1 MSKKPI
7 VLCIMDGFGLRSEKH
22 GNAILAAN
30 KPNLDYLFA
39 NYPNT
44 ILEASGEYVG
54 LPDGQMGNSEVGH
67 MNIGAGRIVYQS
79 LSYINMKIK
88 TGEFF
93 KNEKFL
99 KAINHVKENNSNLH
113 IFGLMSN
120 GGVHS
125 SIEHIYALLKLAKME
140 GLKEVYV
147 HAFMDGRDVDPQS
160 GAGFIDELTKNMEE
174 IGIGK
179 LASIHG
185 RYYAMDR
192 DKNNNRVDVSYRV
205 LTDLDGISFSDYHDY
220 FKSQYQARVEKNLDA
235 SDEFSIPAFNE
246 NVKATIKDNDSI
258 IFANFR
264 PDRAI
269 QISTIFT
276 NPTFYEVPAKNAD
289 GSNKY
294 APYVPSKPVSN
305 ICFVCMMKYADSV
318 KGEIAFALPALT
330 NILGEVLAERN
341 YTQLRIAETE
351 KYAHVT
357 FFFDGTKNFD
367 GVERPE
373 LKNCDRILINS
384 PKVATYDLKP
394 EMSAYEV
401 TDALEKALD
410 EKEYDV
416 VILNFANCDMVGH
429 TAIMEAAT
437 KATEVVDECVGRV
450 FKKVE
455 EKGGVMII
463 TADHGNAD
471 MCIDENGRPFTPHT
485 KNPVPCVITKKG
497 LNLIPQGKL
506 GDLAPTILKLLGEV
520 PPVEMDGNSI
530 IID

>member
-1 MSKKPI
+1 
-7 VLCIMDGFGLRSEKH
+7 
-22 GNAILAAN
+22 
-30 KPNLDYLFA
+30 
-39 NYPNT
+39 
-44 ILEASGEYVG
+44 
-54 LPDGQMGNSEVGH
+54 
-67 MNIGAGRIVYQS
+67 
-79 LSYINMKIK
+79 
-88 TGEFF
+88 
-93 KNEKFL
+93 
-99 KAINHVKENNSNLH
+99 
-113 IFGLMSN
+113 
-120 GGVHS
+120 
-125 SIEHIYALLKLAKME
+125 
-140 GLKEVYV
+140 
-147 HAFMDGRDVDPQS
+147 
-160 GAGFIDELTKNMEE
+160 
-174 IGIGK
+174 
-179 LASIHG
+179 
-185 RYYAMDR
+185 
-192 DKNNNRVDVSYRV
+192 
-205 LTDLDGISFSDYHDY
+205 
-220 FKSQYQARVEKNLDA
+220 
-235 SDEFSIPAFNE
+235 
-246 NVKATIKDNDSI
+246 
-258 IFANFR
+258 
-264 PDRAI
+264 
-269 QISTIFT
+269 
-276 NPTFYEVPAKNAD
+276 
-289 GSNKY
+289 
-294 APYVPSKPVSN
+294 
-305 ICFVCMMKYADSV
+305 MMKYADSV
-318 KGEIAFALPALT
+318 KGEIAFALPALN

-341 YTQLRIAETE
+341 YSQLRIAETE

-384 PKVATYDLKP
+384 PKVATYVLKP

>member
-1 MSKKPI
+1 MNKKPI

-22 GNAILAAN
+22 GNAIYAAK
-30 KPNLDYLFA
+30 KPNLDYLFST
-39 NYPNT
+39 YPNT

-99 KAINHVKENNSNLH
+99 KAINHVKENKSNLH

-125 SIEHIYALLKLAKME
+125 SIEHIFALLQLAKNE
-140 GLKEVYV
+140 GLEEVYV

-160 GAGFIDELTKNMEE
+160 GTGFIDQLVAKMQE

-192 DKNNNRVDVSYRV
+192 DKNNNRVDISYRV
-205 LTDLDGISFSDYHDY
+205 LTDLDGISFDDYHDY
-220 FKSQYQARVEKNLDA
+220 FKSQYQERINQNLDA
-235 SDEFSIPAFNE
+235 SDEFLIPAYNK
-246 NVKATIKDNDSI
+246 NVKVTIKDNDSI

-276 NPTFYEVPAKNAD
+276 NPNFYEVPLKNAD

-294 APYVPSKPVSN
+294 APYVPEHPLKN
-305 ICFVCMMKYADSV
+305 ICYVCMMKYADSV

-341 YTQLRIAETE
+341 YSQLRIAETE

-357 FFFDGTKNFD
+357 FFFDGTKNYD
-367 GVERPE
+367 GVERAE

-401 TDALEKALD
+401 TEALEKALD
-410 EKEYDV
+410 EKDYDV

-429 TAIMEAAT
+429 TAVMEAAT
-437 KATEVVDECVGRV
+437 KAVEVVDECVGRV
-450 FKKVE
+450 YRKVE

-485 KNPVPCVITKKG
+485 KNPVPCVITQKG
-497 LNLIPQGKL
+497 LKLISQGKL
-506 GDLAPTILKLLGEV
+506 GDLAPTILKLLNEE
-520 PPVEMDGNSI
+520 PPLEMDGTSI
-530 IID
+530 IVD